1 VTTNFVGFI
10 GFYQQSWVCV
20 AFGRWRRTT
29 RSAIAALGQL
39 TDQLTATSG
48 RWGIAGRATDRLCL
62 ASSEPLKFF

>member
-48 RWGIAGRATDRLCL
+48 RWGDSRAGYRQALPCI
-62 ASSEPLKFF
+62 K